1 MMYGGF
7 ARAYD
12 CLMADVDYDAWTAH
26 YLEIAAEMGVNIRH
40 AAECGCGTGAVTLR
54 LAARGINMTGLDV
67 SEDMLRIAGE
77 NARKRGL
84 QVPFIC
90 QDMRALELPRRVD
103 AVFSACD
110 GVNYL
115 TGEGDAAAFF
125 RAAYAALKPGGG
137 IFFDISSAYKI
148 ETVLGNN
155 LLGGDGREAA
165 YLWQNSYNEKTRVV
179 QMDLS
184 VFIRQPDERYIR
196 CDETHFQRAYDTD
209 EILDALGSAGFA
221 GARAFGQHGL
231 KAPGRTAER
240 IFFAARKP
248 AKQEGMTI

>member
-12 CLMADVDYDAWTAH
+12 CLMADVDYDAWTAR
-26 YLEIAAEMGVNIRH
+26 YLALAAEMGVCVRR
-40 AAECGCGTGAVTLR
+40 AAECACGTGAVTLR
-54 LAARGINMTGLDV
+54 LAERGIAMTGLDI

-84 QVPFIC
+84 QVPFIR

-115 TGEGDAAAFF
+115 TEEGDAAQFF

-148 ETVLGNN
+148 KHTLGNH

-165 YLWQNSYNEKTRVV
+165 YLWQNTYNAKTRVV

-184 VFIRQPDERYIR
+184 VFVRQPDERYVR
-196 CDETHFQRAYDTD
+196 CDETHFQRAYETD
-209 EILDALGSAGFA
+209 EIFAALGAAGFV
-221 GARAFGQHGL
+221 GARAFGGKGL
-231 KAPGRTAER
+231 NAPEERAER
-240 IFFAARKP
+240 IFFAALKP
-248 AKQEGMTI
+248 AVREVKK